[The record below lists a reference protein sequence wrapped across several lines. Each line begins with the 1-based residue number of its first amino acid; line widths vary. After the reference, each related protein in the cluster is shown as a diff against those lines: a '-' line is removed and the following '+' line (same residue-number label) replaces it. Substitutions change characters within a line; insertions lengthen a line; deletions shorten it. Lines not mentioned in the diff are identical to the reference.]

1 MAKMNT
7 PAMDKLKRKNKYNE
21 IGVSTPG
28 KEAWKRLRR
37 NKTAM
42 AGMVIIILLL
52 AVAILADVIAPYGYR
67 DQDYSAV
74 MQPASMAHLF
84 GTDNLGRDIFSR
96 CVYGARYSLPIGVIC
111 VLIGLAIGG
120 GLGLLAAYFGGHTDN
135 VIMRLM

>member
-1 MAKMNT
+1 MSKINT
-7 PAMDKLKRKNKYNE
+7 PAMEKLKKKNKYNE
-21 IGVSTPG
+21 SGVSTPG

-42 AGMVIIILLL
+42 AGMLIILFLL
-52 AVAILADVIAPYGYR
+52 AVAVLADVIAPYGYR

-74 MQPASMAHLF
+74 MQPPSAAHLF

-111 VLIGLAIGG
+111 VLIGLVIGG
-120 GLGLLAAYFGGHTDN
+120 WVLSQRILED
-135 VIMRLM
+135 IQIISS